1 MQEDAIYSILIQ
13 QSSKSDMHFDDKVYK
28 DLFAKLSDDGID
40 YLYFD
45 QIISILFLFFLSKLC
60 YEVEH
65 RNKIYQN
72 FLTQRLLDSFVKQG
86 VNPDNLNEKVI
97 TFKMAEKVIIDQ
109 RNYIAKD
116 NFRLIGI

>member
-13 QSSKSDMHFDDKVYK
+13 QSSKSDMHFDDKVYR

-40 YLYFD
+40 YIYFD
-45 QIISILFLFFLSKLC
+45 QIISVLFLFFLSKLC

-109 RNYIAKD
+109 RNYI
-116 NFRLIGI
+116 